1 MARTS
6 HIKPKAS
13 EVRPSSSE
21 HQAAMRDYM
30 QEGEALAVKL
40 GNRGP
45 LRLTRDGALHPE
57 IQERYQKH
65 GYYIFENLL
74 QQKEL
79 QDLRA
84 GVEMMLERAPVHRGA
99 KLDAQG
105 RPALSMGFERDTYTW
120 IAPLTDPVGG
130 TSRNGGRHPVKML
143 EPLPTRDAPSEV
155 IYMMF
160 GMCQT
165 MDAGLRLYGHPELL
179 AVAASLNGP
188 DFTPFTEAIF
198 VKQPGLGGSV
208 AWHQDGLTHWQSPHW
223 DANIH
228 GFNFQAQLY
237 PCTLGNCLWVL
248 PGSHTRGKIDI
259 RAMVEANNQSE
270 MLPGAVPLFCNAGD
284 VTLVNRQTAHCSFA
298 NTSEDLRIS
307 LTFGFHKKSSVLG
320 ASGVLGAKDADLYDE
335 DRIFSRSRVIAV
347 AIDARAQRYPE
358 ETRFIYEPF
367 RGLEDQYR
375 FKPRVWDDVVRNY
388 NVQDLGI

>member
-13 EVRPSSSE
+13 EVRPSSSA

-30 QEGEALAVKL
+30 QEGEALALKL

-120 IAPLTDPVGG
+120 IAP
-130 TSRNGGRHPVKML
+130 
-143 EPLPTRDAPSEV
+143 
-155 IYMMF
+155 
-160 GMCQT
+160 
-165 MDAGLRLYGHPELL
+165 
-179 AVAASLNGP
+179 
-188 DFTPFTEAIF
+188 
-198 VKQPGLGGSV
+198 
-208 AWHQDGLTHWQSPHW
+208 
-223 DANIH
+223 
-228 GFNFQAQLY
+228 
-237 PCTLGNCLWVL
+237 
-248 PGSHTRGKIDI
+248 
-259 RAMVEANNQSE
+259 
-270 MLPGAVPLFCNAGD
+270 
-284 VTLVNRQTAHCSFA
+284 
-298 NTSEDLRIS
+298 
-307 LTFGFHKKSSVLG
+307 
-320 ASGVLGAKDADLYDE
+320 AD
-335 DRIFSRSRVIAV
+335 
-347 AIDARAQRYPE
+347 
-358 ETRFIYEPF
+358 
-367 RGLEDQYR
+367 
-375 FKPRVWDDVVRNY
+375 
-388 NVQDLGI
+388 